1 VAETLWQWRLDLA
14 VAQAQN
20 TQTNRDALC
29 DCLANNGSFATRLQE
44 ANMFNSVVRLS
55 VSGELP
61 VQAFGLTIP
70 VKQDMRDCFEQLLNG
85 LSSARWFAVR
95 VSDDTL
101 LLTNS
106 AFATVGTPDWSRAD
120 SLQAINDE
128 RIANS
133 QQPLLIIPEDTEI

>member
-1 VAETLWQWRLDLA
+1 MTTTWQWRLDLA
-14 VAQAQN
+14 VAESQN

-29 DCLANNGSFATRLQE
+29 DCLANNGSYATRIQE
-44 ANMFNSVVRLS
+44 AEMFNRVVRLS
-55 VSGELP
+55 VTGALP

-70 VKQDMRDCFEQLLNG
+70 VKQAMRDCFETFLAG

-101 LLTNS
+101 VLTNS
-106 AFATVGTPDWSRAD
+106 AFAVVGTSPWTRND
-120 SLQAINDE
+120 SLQAINEE

-133 QQPLLIIPEDTEI
+133 QQPLQKIPDTSGV